1 MQDENIT
8 NPAMGPR
15 PPLPRRRAEDLLH
28 MRPPA
33 PRYHGYPTTVAA
45 EGTTSSA
52 SSIGDS
58 RSRSSKVIFE
68 IEELCRR
75 FEIKELYQRGDPSVQ
90 ELSAMTSG
98 ASSGRSEA
106 SSWPSQTH
114 TEKPPRSMPSMMA
127 SGWRVVSSTL
137 LPLEE
142 DHPGG
147 TRSKA
152 ASMSVGFREA

>member
-33 PRYHGYPTTVAA
+33 PRYHGYPTSVAA

-75 FEIKELYQRGDPSVQ
+75 FEFKELYQRGDPSVE

-114 TEKPPRSMPSMMA
+114 TEKPPRSMH
-127 SGWRVVSSTL
+127 R
-137 LPLEE
+137 
-142 DHPGG
+142 
-147 TRSKA
+147 
-152 ASMSVGFREA
+152 